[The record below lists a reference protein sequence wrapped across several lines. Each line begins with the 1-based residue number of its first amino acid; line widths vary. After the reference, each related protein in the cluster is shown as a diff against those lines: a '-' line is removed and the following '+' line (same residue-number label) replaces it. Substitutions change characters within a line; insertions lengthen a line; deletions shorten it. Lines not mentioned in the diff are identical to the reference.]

1 MQTSTAKARSL
12 GGAVGSFW
20 PGSPVSRAALI
31 QWSVAIV
38 TLVLVVGPLLPVF
51 YQSILGGPLYDQ
63 VREYTTDNYTGVWSD
78 PKLMDAV
85 QNTFVL
91 ATLNA
96 VISTSLGVGLAIL
109 IGRTNMPAR
118 RLFGSIAIVPIMV
131 SHLVLAFGWFMSY
144 GPAGYVTMF
153 LKQVLNVEFIN
164 MYSMAG
170 IAIILGVAQA
180 PLTYLYCIGS
190 TALADQNL
198 EDAARTCGARPRQA
212 LLSVT
217 LPLMMPAIAY
227 SAALSFASGLETLSM
242 PLIFGETAGIRFL
255 STILFTNGMT
265 AALPDHGLVAAIA
278 VILVVLGLL
287 LIYVQ
292 RLILRNSSRYIS
304 VGGKASRPRVFDIG
318 PLRWVAFAVVG
329 LYLLLGIV
337 VPLCFLALRS
347 VVVFLT
353 PLVPFWTVMT
363 PKFYSE
369 MFFAQDI
376 RDAILNT
383 LFVSGVGGV
392 IAVIYLSLLATVV
405 HRSNFPFRRQLEYL
419 ALIPRAV
426 PGIVA
431 GVGIYYA
438 ILLFPSAG
446 WLRGTLWL
454 IIIAYVMRYLPTAYG
469 ALSPSILA
477 ISKDL
482 DSSAR
487 IMGADW
493 WTATYNTVLKLIRPA
508 ILSCFIL
515 VFILFYKEYSIAVY
529 LFGPN
534 TEVLGTKM
542 LRYFINGQMGNVAAL
557 SIFQVVTTLALVY
570 VARRMLGVRVHG

>member
-1 MQTSTAKARSL
+1 MTIATTGKQPGANVARML
-12 GGAVGSFW
+12 
-20 PGSPVSRAALI
+20 PRSPVSRAALI
-31 QWSVAIV
+31 QWTVAGV
-38 TLVLVVGPLLPVF
+38 TLVLVVGPLIPIF
-51 YQSILGGPLYDQ
+51 YQSLLEGPLYDA
-63 VREYTTDNYTGVWSD
+63 VRVHSLDNYFEVFSE
-78 PKLMDAV
+78 PSLLQAV
-85 QNTFVL
+85 QNTFTL
-91 ATLNA
+91 AFLNA
-96 VISTSLGVGLAIL
+96 FISTGIGVALAIL

-118 RLFGSIAIVPIMV
+118 RLFGSIAILPIMI

-144 GPAGYVTMF
+144 GPAGYVTMV
-153 LKQVLNVEFIN
+153 LKNVFHLDVLN

-170 IAIILGVAQA
+170 IALILGVAQA
-180 PLTYLYCIGS
+180 PLTYLYCSGS

-198 EDAARTCGARPRQA
+198 EDAARTCGAGPGRA
-212 LLSVT
+212 LWTVT

-242 PLIFGETAGIRFL
+242 PLIFGESAGIRFL
-255 STILFTNGMT
+255 STILFTQGMT
-265 AALPDHGLVAAIA
+265 AARPNQGLVAAIA
-278 VILVVLGLL
+278 VILVILGLL

-292 RLILRNSSRYIS
+292 RLILRNANRYVS

-318 PLRWVAFAVVG
+318 PLRWIAFGVVFV
-329 LYLLLGIV
+329 YLLVGIV
-337 VPLCFLALRS
+337 IPLLFLMLRS
-347 VVVFLT
+347 LVVFLT
-353 PLVPFWTVMT
+353 PMVPFWNYFTT
-363 PKFYSE
+363 RFYVD
-369 MFFAQDI
+369 MLIAADTQA
-376 RDAILNT
+376 AIWNT
-383 LFVSGVGGV
+383 LFVAGVGGV
-392 IAVIYLSLLATVV
+392 IAVAYMAVLAAVI
-405 HRSNFPFRRQLEYL
+405 HRSSFPFRRQLEYL

-438 ILLFPSAG
+438 VLLFPSSG
-446 WLRGTLWL
+446 WLRNTLWL

-469 ALSPSILA
+469 SLSPSILA

-482 DSSAR
+482 DNSAR

-493 WTATYNTVLKLIRPA
+493 WTATYNAVLRLVTPA
-508 ILSCFIL
+508 ILACFTL

-557 SIFQVVTTLALVY
+557 SVFQVITTLILVFLT
-570 VARRMLGVRVHG
+570 RRLLGVKIHG